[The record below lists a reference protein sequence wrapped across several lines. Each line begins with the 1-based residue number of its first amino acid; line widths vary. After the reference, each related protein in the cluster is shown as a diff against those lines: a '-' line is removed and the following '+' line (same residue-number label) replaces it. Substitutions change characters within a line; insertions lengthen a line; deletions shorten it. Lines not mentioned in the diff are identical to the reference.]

1 MNISLLTLLLGR
13 SILAFIN
20 GEHAS
25 IKAAL
30 SSSFLHKSRA
40 VYPKLV
46 LKFLILNYFNEMQLQ
61 VFNLILSILK
71 TIPRFELRLHNL
83 FHL

>member
-1 MNISLLTLLLGR
+1 MTLKNITEKKTISLLTLLLGR

-20 GEHAS
+20 GEQAS

-40 VYPKLV
+40 VYPKHV
-46 LKFLILNYFNEMQLQ
+46 LKFLILN
-61 VFNLILSILK
+61 
-71 TIPRFELRLHNL
+71 
-83 FHL
+83 